1 MGDSIGNKEL
11 GRIEAPASMDH
22 WERFIDFA
30 TDHIHRA
37 IADESRAY
45 KLKLAYEEL
54 ISNII
59 RAANGNRSTPDRPVT
74 LEVSMMLRDEEGEP
88 WLVLRT
94 SDTGI
99 QFNPNF
105 NQRAPVDTDQP
116 VIERK
121 IGGLGIFLIEQ
132 SVDKVS
138 YDWLNGN
145 NVYELYMAC
154 NSTLAE
160 NPSGLRVLPAKT
172 TPCSHERKH

>member
-1 MGDSIGNKEL
+1 MGNSIGDKEL
-11 GRIEAPASMDH
+11 GRIVAPASMDY

-30 TDHIHRA
+30 DDHIYRA

-59 RAANGNRSTPDRPVT
+59 RAANGNKCTPDRSVT
-74 LEVSMMLRDEEGEP
+74 LEVSMLLRDEDGEP

-105 NQRAPVDTDQP
+105 NQRPPVDTEQS

-138 YDWLNGN
+138 YEWLNGN

-160 NPSGLRVLPAKT
+160 NP
-172 TPCSHERKH
+172 

>member
-1 MGDSIGNKEL
+1 MRDSIGGKEL
-11 GRIEAPASMDH
+11 GSIEAPASMDH
-22 WERFIDFA
+22 WEHFIDFA
-30 TDHIHRA
+30 TEHIQRV

-59 RAANGNRSTPDRPVT
+59 RAANANKSVADKDAK
-74 LEVSMMLRDEEGEP
+74 LAVSLMLRNEDGEP

-105 NQRAPVDTDQP
+105 NQGPPLDTNQP
-116 VIERK
+116 VHERK

-138 YDWLNGN
+138 YDWINGN
-145 NVYELYMAC
+145 NVYELCMAC
-154 NSTLAE
+154 NPE
-160 NPSGLRVLPAKT
+160 VVKQP
-172 TPCSHERKH
+172 